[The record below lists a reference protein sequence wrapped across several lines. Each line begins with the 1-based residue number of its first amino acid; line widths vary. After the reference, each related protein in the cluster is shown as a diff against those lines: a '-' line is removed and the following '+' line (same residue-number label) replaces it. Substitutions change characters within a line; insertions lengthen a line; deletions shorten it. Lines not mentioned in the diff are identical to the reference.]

1 MLSFDKGDFFT
12 KIVLLKIFPSPDS
25 SENPLDQSAIFS
37 WQKRA
42 TAGSS
47 FYDVE
52 KKRFDQEIATDGWK

>member
-1 MLSFDKGDFFT
+1 VLSFDKGDFFT
-12 KIVLLKIFPSPDS
+12 KIVSLKILPSRDS
-25 SENPLDQSAIFS
+25 SENPLDHNAIFS

-52 KKRFDQEIATDGWK
+52 KKGCG

>member
-1 MLSFDKGDFFT
+1 MSFDKGDFFT
-12 KIVLLKIFPSPDS
+12 KIISLKIFPSRDS
-25 SENPLDQSAIFS
+25 SKNPLDHNAIFS

-52 KKRFDQEIATDGWK
+52 KKSFDQEIATDGGK